1 MYSLHAISLY
11 RQNVNLLSVSINTYE
26 SNTYLQVRIT
36 CMYHTLGLE
45 SVDTATYGSKF
56 GRVLKSLL
64 TYILGAFLPKGSL
77 LIFDTKSTFVTEKHL
92 NELIV
97 LS

>member
-1 MYSLHAISLY
+1 MYSQHAISLY

-26 SNTYLQVRIT
+26 SNTYLQLQVRIT

-45 SVDTATYGSKF
+45 SVDTPTYSSKF

-64 TYILGAFLPKGSL
+64 TYILGPFLPKGSFW
-77 LIFDTKSTFVTEKHL
+77 IFDTKSTFVTEK
-92 NELIV
+92 
-97 LS
+97 